1 MPKLIPVNTGN
12 FAIVDDEDFEELS
25 KRNWFNY
32 GSCGLYAATKINGKS
47 VMMHRIIMGVEKPF
61 VVDHIN
67 NNSFDNRRSNLRICL
82 GKENHINMR
91 KSLAAKNDRITTSKY
106 KGVYF
111 RKDRNRWSAYI
122 GTGKDRT
129 WLGCFSSQEEA
140 ALEYNKAAVKKWGE
154 FAKINFINDDDY

>member
-32 GSCGLYAATKINGKS
+32 GSCGLYAAAKINGKS

-67 NNSFDNRRSNLRICL
+67 NNSFDNRRSNLRIFL
-82 GKENHINMR
+82 GKENHINVR
-91 KSLAAKNDRITTSKY
+91 KSLAAKNDRRLLERQAMSTTLRPYRSLKP
-106 KGVYF
+106 KHLQPLQARRVY
-111 RKDRNRWSAYI
+111 
-122 GTGKDRT
+122 G
-129 WLGCFSSQEEA
+129 
-140 ALEYNKAAVKKWGE
+140 
-154 FAKINFINDDDY
+154 AKLRG